1 MIGIK
6 KQGVK
11 NSFILKSH
19 ILKKKVQF
27 QGSKTTKFKKITK
40 DTDKFSESQNLHS
53 G

>member
-11 NSFILKSH
+11 NSFILKNH
-19 ILKKKVQF
+19 ILKNVQF